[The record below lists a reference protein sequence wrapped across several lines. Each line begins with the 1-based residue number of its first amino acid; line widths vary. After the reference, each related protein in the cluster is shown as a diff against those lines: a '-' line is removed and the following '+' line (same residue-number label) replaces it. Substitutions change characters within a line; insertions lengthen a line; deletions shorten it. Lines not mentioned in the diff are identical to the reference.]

1 MEQISHQTATEAI
14 HQHMATPR
22 ASVDSVWRLTWESR
36 DAVHTEE
43 LFVPFNPWRD
53 GDLGP
58 PPAARHLETAEPG
71 ARLTLTLAPGEYLP
85 PHLGAKEHCLPLES
99 FAAGA
104 RPPRRGRFYPKGLLL
119 GYAGNLTPFRCT
131 DIENG
136 AFSADFNHP
145 LAGKTAALEI
155 VIREIKAQGGKK
167 AGECRDWLDML
178 TTGPGIEA
186 RSHGLPTD
194 FFADDPFRRE
204 NEEEDAAFYTQPRL
218 VGHVDIRAQAVIA
231 ALQGRLLKPG
241 MAVLDLMSSWQSH
254 VPHGLHLKSLLGLGL
269 NEEELRRNPRLTGRL
284 VHDLNQEPRL
294 PFPEGKFDAVI
305 CNVSVEY
312 LVRPFEVFAE
322 VARVLRPGGLFVQTF
337 SNRWFPPKVVKI
349 WPELHEFE
357 RLGLVLEYFLRSG
370 AFGNLKTF
378 SSRGWP
384 RPETDRYFPQL
395 RQADP
400 VYALWGEKPA

>member
-1 MEQISHQTATEAI
+1 MNTS
-14 HQHMATPR
+14 R
-22 ASVDSVWRLTWESR
+22 SSVDSVWRLIWDSR
-36 DAVHTEE
+36 DAIHTEE
-43 LFVPFNPWRD
+43 LFVPFDPWRD

-71 ARLTLTLAPGEYLP
+71 ARLTLPLAPEEYLS
-85 PHLGAKEHCLPLES
+85 PHLGDREYTLPLAS

-119 GYAGNLTPFRCT
+119 GYAGNVTPFRCT
-131 DIENG
+131 GVDHG
-136 AFSADFNHP
+136 VFSADFNHP
-145 LAGKTAALEI
+145 LAGKSLSLEI
-155 VIREIKAQGGKK
+155 VIRDIKPKGGKK
-167 AGECRDWLDML
+167 AGECRDWLDIL
-178 TTGPGIEA
+178 TTGPGIQA

-204 NEEEDAAFYTQPRL
+204 NEAEDAGFYAQPRL

-231 ALQGRLLKPG
+231 GLHGRLLKPG

-254 VPHGLHLKSLLGLGL
+254 VPHGLHLSSMVGLGL
-269 NEEELRRNPRLTGRL
+269 NEGELRANPRLTGRL
-284 VHDLNQEPRL
+284 VHDLNREPRL
-294 PFPEGKFDAVI
+294 PFPDGKFDAVI

-312 LVRPFEVFAE
+312 LVQPFEIFAE
-322 VARVLRPGGLFVQTF
+322 VARVLKPGGLFVQTF

-357 RLGLVLEYFLRSG
+357 RLGLVLEYFLRTG
-370 AFGNLKTF
+370 AFANLKTF

-400 VYALWGEKPA
+400 VYAVWGEKAA